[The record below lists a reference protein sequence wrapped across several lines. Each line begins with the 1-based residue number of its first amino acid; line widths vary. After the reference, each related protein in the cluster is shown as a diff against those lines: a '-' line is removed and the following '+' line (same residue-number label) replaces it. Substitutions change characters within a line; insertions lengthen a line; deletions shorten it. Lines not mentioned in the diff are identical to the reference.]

1 MQCYRNILNTFN
13 DFRIK
18 FVLFIAAEPDILS
31 QRTHRS
37 SCLSVNEAIGTS
49 NRDFKI
55 IVDTKSGARHCIHL
69 VAPTVQDKEAWISDI
84 SQCMDNIH
92 LHSMLSP
99 GLAGSSGGLTP
110 FKYR

>member
-1 MQCYRNILNTFN
+1 MVSNA
-13 DFRIK
+13 K
-18 FVLFIAAEPDILS
+18 FVFSNLGDPEILS

-37 SCLSVNEAIGTS
+37 SCLSVNETANTS

-55 IVDTKSGARHCIHL
+55 FMDTKSGARHFVHL

-99 GLAGSSGGLTP
+99 GLGGSSGGLNNTLLSQKCVP
-110 FKYR
+110 